1 MILNPKSPPAGGDL
15 GANGKKTY
23 EEPQYFLVKRIEDY
37 LNIQ

>member
-1 MILNPKSPPAGGDL
+1 MILNPKSPSGDL